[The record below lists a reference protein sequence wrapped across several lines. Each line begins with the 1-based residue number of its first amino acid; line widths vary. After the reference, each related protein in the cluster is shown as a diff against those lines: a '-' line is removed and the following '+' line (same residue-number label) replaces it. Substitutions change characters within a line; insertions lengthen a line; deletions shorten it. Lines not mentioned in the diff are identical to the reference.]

1 MTDLFCIL
9 KIKGN
14 TLKCVYMSLG
24 VLMHMSKCSM
34 KPRVAPEDAAC
45 NRINCFQLFYTAA

>member
-34 KPRVAPEDAAC
+34 KPHVAPEDAAC